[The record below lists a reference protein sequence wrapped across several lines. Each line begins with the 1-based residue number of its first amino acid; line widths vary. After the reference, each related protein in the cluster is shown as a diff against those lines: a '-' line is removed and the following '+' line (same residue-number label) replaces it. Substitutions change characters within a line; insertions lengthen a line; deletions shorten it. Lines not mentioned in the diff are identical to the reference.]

1 MIQIHTNILIF
12 NFTFFNVSF
21 IFSGWHNRLNNAA
34 KYGSVPFCIL
44 VPDLQQDADVVEYSV
59 RAYDLERDIQRK
71 SDTILEKKIQTAW
84 DKYMNGDITTSHFFK
99 MVKEE
104 SMLCWTNV
112 NWMIV
117 VKSGKESCEWK
128 FAEIWV

>member
-1 MIQIHTNILIF
+1 MIQIHMNILIF

-34 KYGSVPFCIL
+34 KYGSVPFYIL
-44 VPDLQQDADVVEYSV
+44 VPDLQQDADVVDYSV

-71 SDTILEKKIQTAW
+71 SDTNLEKKIQTAW

-104 SMLCWTNV
+104 REYVMLNECKLND
-112 NWMIV
+112 
-117 VKSGKESCEWK
+117 SC
-128 FAEIWV
+128 

>member
-1 MIQIHTNILIF
+1 MIQIHMNILIF

-34 KYGSVPFCIL
+34 KYGSVPFYIL
-44 VPDLQQDADVVEYSV
+44 VPDLQQDADVVDYSV

-104 SMLCWTNV
+104 REYVMFNECKLND
-112 NWMIV
+112 
-117 VKSGKESCEWK
+117 SC
-128 FAEIWV
+128 